1 MRKILLLTMLLCF
14 MFSSISFAKSS
25 TADFG
30 AVVDDNLVVQ
40 AININQPAHKAGLQ
54 IGDKIISVSTKDKKI
69 TNKEDIKNKLY
80 EDKEETLSII
90 VEYAGKLYRV
100 VVVKEDNLN
109 TAAKGTFLV
118 NGSPDEIYQK
128 LIQIVSFN
136 NDISPILPIQNVNDN
151 LRLIHTYSS
160 VNRESYDKIPDY
172 AEGTIG
178 NGLKMEA
185 LETTGNIMVTNGKNQ
200 NTSLVRINLQFR
212 MKGTS
217 IFGVDRD
224 FREASS
230 KGVLERN
237 VISALYKDTFY

>member
-128 LIQIVSFN
+128 LIQIVSFD

>member
-1 MRKILLLTMLLCF
+1 MRRIIVLTMLLCLV
-14 MFSSISFAKSS
+14 FSSISFAKSS

-54 IGDKIISVSTKDKKI
+54 IGDRIVSVSTKKEKL
-69 TNKEDIKNKLY
+69 TNKEDIKNKIY
-80 EDKEETLSII
+80 EDKEENLSVI
-90 VEYAGKLYRV
+90 VEYAGNFYQILVAK
-100 VVVKEDNLN
+100 KDNLD

-128 LIQIVSFN
+128 LIQVVSFDS
-136 NDISPILPIQNVNDN
+136 DISPILPIQTVNDN

-185 LETTGNIMVTNGKNQ
+185 LETTGNIMVTNGKTQ

-237 VISALYKDTFY
+237 VISALYKETFY

>member
-54 IGDKIISVSTKDKKI
+54 IGDKIVSVSTKDKKI

-128 LIQIVSFN
+128 LIQIVSFD

-151 LRLIHTYSS
+151 LRLIHTYGS